1 MVLALEKIV
10 TGGQTGVDRAALDA
24 AMAVALPH
32 GGWCP
37 KGRFAENGCIPEKY
51 QLVEADSAAY
61 DVRTE
66 ANVIDSDATV
76 ILSVVPSLEGGS
88 RLTAELAENHQKPLL
103 KLHAIMGE
111 EVAAES
117 LASFIYEYQVR
128 VLNVAGP
135 RASHEPDV
143 YDFVFGVF
151 MRLLS

>member
-1 MVLALEKIV
+1 
-10 TGGQTGVDRAALDA
+10 
-24 AMAVALPH
+24 
-32 GGWCP
+32 
-37 KGRFAENGCIPEKY
+37 
-51 QLVEADSAAY
+51 
-61 DVRTE
+61 
-66 ANVIDSDATV
+66 
-76 ILSVVPSLEGGS
+76 
-88 RLTAELAENHQKPLL
+88 
-103 KLHAIMGE
+103 MGE